1 MSLDESAPEVPGLQA
16 VREIA
21 APLAAEV
28 DDQTAE
34 LDAIAWNLPRPE
46 PDRLPPEEAWPADG
60 AAA

>member
-34 LDAIAWNLPRPE
+34 LDAIAWNLPSRRPE
-46 PDRLPPEEAWPADG
+46 YFPPDAAWPEAD
-60 AAA
+60 